1 MLYEWAYHHRP
12 LAALALVD
20 GKSVGQRQFFII
32 VIVRNIMVAVLD
44 IEHSVRDIRPILV
57 SRDGRDD
64 ASVPIDNSGFRRL
77 NKAIDRVL
85 DEPWLVIVVFRMDYA
100 VSHSETGWGC
110 YLRTVYLLEIVG
122 AHYNFHAPARPD

>member
-1 MLYEWAYHHRP
+1 
-12 LAALALVD
+12 
-20 GKSVGQRQFFII
+20 
-32 VIVRNIMVAVLD
+32 MVAVLD

-122 AHYNFHAPARPD
+122 AHYNFTLQPARIKLLLQSPIQLIRTYRARL

>member
-1 MLYEWAYHHRP
+1 MYEWAYHHRP

-64 ASVPIDNSGFRRL
+64 ASVPIDNSGF
-77 NKAIDRVL
+77 D
-85 DEPWLVIVVFRMDYA
+85 
-100 VSHSETGWGC
+100 VSIKPLTGCLMNHGWS
-110 YLRTVYLLEIVG
+110 
-122 AHYNFHAPARPD
+122 